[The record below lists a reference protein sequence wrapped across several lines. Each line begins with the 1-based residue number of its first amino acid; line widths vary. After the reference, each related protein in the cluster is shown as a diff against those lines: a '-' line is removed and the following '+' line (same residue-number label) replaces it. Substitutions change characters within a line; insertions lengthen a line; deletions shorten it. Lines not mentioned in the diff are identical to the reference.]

1 MYIEMDIAVGVRTS
15 SHQKERRRRTNS
27 SLCSTLV
34 VPNCDSLKLRY
45 VRAGEKKNKLQ
56 SKQSPYL
63 VTFFSFF
70 FSYFF
75 NHYNYW

>member
-45 VRAGEKKNKLQ
+45 VRAGEKKQTPIKA
-56 SKQSPYL
+56 
-63 VTFFSFF
+63 VTILGDFF
-70 FSYFF
+70 FFLFF
-75 NHYNYW
+75 IFL